1 MNTPSRRTF
10 LQSAAAAG
18 ALGALPAV
26 IQRALA
32 APAKIVTGTLQDVK
46 HVVILTQENRSFDHY
61 FGTLPGVRG
70 FGDPFPIPVVD
81 RPGIIQGRS
90 VWVQPTEPTNATNNP
105 SVPGRTQPKVI
116 APFQL
121 DTKLNFNLM
130 RVDGT
135 PHGWGDLHWDQG
147 RMNWWPLTKHNHS
160 MGYYGK
166 DDIPFQFALANAF
179 TVCDAYHC
187 SLAGSTNPNR
197 LFLWTGTNDP
207 QGQHGGPAVDNRN
220 DWFDNLPDYT
230 WTTYPERLQAAG
242 VSWQVYE
249 NMDDNFTDNALVG
262 FKPFRDAWF
271 GRPGASAELK
281 ARGITTRDLDLLR
294 QDVLA
299 GALPQVSWIVATA
312 ARSEEHTS
320 ELQSH

>member
-147 RMNWWPLTKHNHS
+147 RMN
-160 MGYYGK
+160 
-166 DDIPFQFALANAF
+166 
-179 TVCDAYHC
+179 
-187 SLAGSTNPNR
+187 
-197 LFLWTGTNDP
+197 
-207 QGQHGGPAVDNRN
+207 
-220 DWFDNLPDYT
+220 
-230 WTTYPERLQAAG
+230 
-242 VSWQVYE
+242 
-249 NMDDNFTDNALVG
+249 
-262 FKPFRDAWF
+262 
-271 GRPGASAELK
+271 
-281 ARGITTRDLDLLR
+281 
-294 QDVLA
+294 
-299 GALPQVSWIVATA
+299 
-312 ARSEEHTS
+312 
-320 ELQSH
+320 